1 MVGMTNFHKTPIST
15 SPVMESANRPM
26 KGGPYGEE

>member
-26 KGGPYGEE
+26 KGGLYGEK